1 MAKKKISEFP
11 NKATPVNSDLFLIEQ
26 ADGTYYNVLKSSI
39 AGTGYTPSNDSLSN
53 LTTTSINQN
62 LIPQSNG
69 VQEIGADGIIWANGF
84 FDQIKFDS
92 TANIDVQNR
101 LLRNSNGSRVL
112 EYEESKLNDKDGLT
126 SIDAHNRILKG
137 VSGDS
142 LDYSNNSN
150 VSVNSDFTAP
160 GTIYCDASKS
170 NSVQLQGTNGIG
182 FVELQNQISPV
193 SAPTITGW
201 RQYITNLGAI
211 AFKNGSNRILS
222 FNTSAMTGDVDLSV
236 GNTTGIIAVT
246 SYVDAK
252 VQNSLTASTTIAP
265 STTAVNTALSGKLS
279 SVTGTTNRVT
289 ITGGSTID
297 IASTYVGQS
306 SITTLGT
313 ITTGVWNGTAIANA
327 NLANSSMTI
336 NGTAI
341 SLGASGTITA
351 AAGTLTGTTLN
362 ATVVSSSLTSVGTI
376 TAGVWNGTSI
386 GTTYTDAKIKGTIG
400 ATSGL
405 IAIGTGTA
413 DTVTTLTGFSYTA
426 STFLANPSTSTQITI
441 GSTATNAMFR
451 LDSVGGRIGNLS
463 TAGTTNTVSFQVG
476 TKFFITDSSSMVQ
489 LGTASTGQFQMQTSF
504 FGSGSGVLSTIG
516 SFMGGNGTRGSM
528 AFAPSADLANA
539 GDKVLFAYHTGSA
552 WASALEYAN
561 ASAANVIVSLVGAGG
576 RVGIAT
582 ASSHSTLHVNGSF
595 AKGYV
600 AKTGA
605 YTATINDSIIDCTSG
620 TFTVTLPTAVGI
632 SGRVY
637 EVTNS
642 GAGTI
647 TVGTTS
653 SQTFVN
659 VAATPTTLTVAT
671 SLGKSVRV
679 MSNGANWIQLN

>member
-1 MAKKKISEFP
+1 MAIVNASIQHLTDTASNFTTANPVLLIGQHGIESDDLLTAPKFKIGDGVTAWNSLP
-11 NKATPVNSDLFLIEQ
+11 YATS
-26 ADGTYYNVLKSSI
+26 G
-39 AGTGYTPSNDSLSN
+39 GYGANDSLSN

-62 LIPQSNG
+62 LIPQGNG
-69 VQEIGADGIIWANGF
+69 VQEIGAEGIIWSNGF

-92 TANIDVQNR
+92 TQNIDVQNR
-101 LLRNSNGSRVL
+101 QLRNSNGQRAI
-112 EYEESKLNDKDGLT
+112 EYEESKINDKNGLI

-182 FVELQNQISPV
+182 FVEFQNQISPV
-193 SAPTITGW
+193 GAPTITGW
-201 RQYITNLGAI
+201 RQYITNVGAI

-236 GNTTGIIAVT
+236 GNTTGTIAT
-246 SYVDAK
+246 TGYADSK

-265 STTAVNTALSGKLS
+265 SATAVNTALSGKLS

-327 NLANSSMTI
+327 NLVNSSMTI

-351 AAGTLTGTTLN
+351 SAGTLTGTTLN

-376 TAGVWNGTSI
+376 ATGVWNGTSI
-386 GTTYTDAKIKGTIG
+386 NTTYTDAKIKGTIG
-400 ATSGL
+400 ATTGL
-405 IAIGTGTA
+405 IALGNGTA
-413 DTVTTLTGFSYTA
+413 DTVTTLSGFSYTA

-463 TAGTTNTVSFQVG
+463 TAGTANTVSWQVG

-489 LGTASTGQFQMQTSF
+489 LGTAATGQFQMQTSF

-528 AFAPSADLANA
+528 AFVPSADLANV

-552 WASALEYAN
+552 WASAIEYAN
-561 ASAANVIVSLVGAGG
+561 ASTANVVVSIVSAGGQMKVGGSSFFGGTTTPTAFVHLAASTTARSSMRITNGVAPTSPNDGDIWYDGTDLKMRVGA
-576 RVGIAT
+576 T
-582 ASSHSTLHVNGSF
+582 T
-595 AKGYV
+595 K
-600 AKTGA
+600 
-605 YTATINDSIIDCTSG
+605 
-620 TFTVTLPTAVGI
+620 TFTLI
-632 SGRVY
+632 
-637 EVTNS
+637 
-642 GAGTI
+642 
-647 TVGTTS
+647 
-653 SQTFVN
+653 
-659 VAATPTTLTVAT
+659 
-671 SLGKSVRV
+671 
-679 MSNGANWIQLN
+679 